1 MAGADAR
8 KWTSYLRAIVN
19 GRHAPSQVGAAQQ
32 EELEMLAAA
41 DYAPRN
47 LGPLTL
53 RTETAVLAGATRLLQ
68 GPTG

>member
-1 MAGADAR
+1 MTA
-8 KWTSYLRAIVN
+8 
-19 GRHAPSQVGAAQQ
+19 